1 MQESHSEAL
10 SESGHVRSKA
20 RGWEETWVVWLW
32 TVVWGTTPG
41 ESAMDNK
48 VKVVVLGTG
57 QMGSGMIKLLLHK
70 HGVELVGVYGRRA
83 SRVGMDVGN
92 SIGLLGC
99 QF

>member
-1 MQESHSEAL
+1 
-10 SESGHVRSKA
+10 
-20 RGWEETWVVWLW
+20 
-32 TVVWGTTPG
+32 
-41 ESAMDNK
+41 MDNK